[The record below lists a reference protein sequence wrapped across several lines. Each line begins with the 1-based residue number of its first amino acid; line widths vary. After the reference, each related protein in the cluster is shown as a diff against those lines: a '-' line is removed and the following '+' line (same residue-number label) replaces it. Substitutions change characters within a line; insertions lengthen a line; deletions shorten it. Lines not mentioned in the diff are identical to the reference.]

1 MPPLSTF
8 TQNEPQVGS
17 NPRYV
22 VAQSTHKK
30 KKKKYIFDSLGALI
44 L

>member
-22 VAQSTHKK
+22 VAQSTQK